1 MKLKKN
7 IKPLKLNNERGF
19 SIPLVVSLAL
29 FLAIITYA
37 LQVFTSQAAK
47 NIHYTVELKKAE
59 YIAEAGLKRAAA
71 FIGAK
76 AFESRIYK
84 NLASFSFG
92 YTNNYSENYGDGKY
106 SVTIVD
112 IPAIISNFGVDLP
125 ACEYQGVF
133 LWASGNYRNATR
145 FILARYIPSFG
156 ALPIFKY
163 KKTITPN
170 EEYEYFNIEI
180 N

>member
-1 MKLKKN
+1 MKFKN
-7 IKPLKLNNERGF
+7 ILEIVKLNNKRGF

-47 NIHYTVELKKAE
+47 NIHYTIDLKKAE
-59 YIAEAGLKRAAA
+59 YIAEAGLKRAAI
-71 FIGAK
+71 FIGSKPFA
-76 AFESRIYK
+76 SRIYK

-133 LWASGNYRNATR
+133 LWSSGNYRNATR
-145 FILARYIPSFG
+145 FVLARYIPSFG

-163 KKTITPN
+163 KRTVNSN

>member
-1 MKLKKN
+1 MDFSGDAKLV
-7 IKPLKLNNERGF
+7 KLNNKKGF

-37 LQVFTSQAAK
+37 LQVFTAQSAK
-47 NIHYTVELKKAE
+47 NIHYTVDLKKAE
-59 YIAEAGLKRAAA
+59 YIAEAGLKRAAS
-71 FIGAK
+71 FIGAT

-84 NLASFSFG
+84 NVASFSFG

-106 SVTIVD
+106 NVTIVD
-112 IPAIISNFGVDLP
+112 IPAIISNFGIDLRP
-125 ACEYQGVF
+125 CEYQGVF
-133 LWASGNYRNATR
+133 LWASGSYRNATR
-145 FILARYIPSFG
+145 FILARYIPSAG
-156 ALPIFKY
+156 TLPIFKY
-163 KKTITPN
+163 KKTINSN